1 MTTKTLQQLNELLG
15 SEALMY
21 NKCCNYAC
29 TCTDPVLKTKL
40 GDYAQKHKERFRG
53 LFNYLNSN
61 Q

>member
-29 TCTDPVLKTKL
+29 EATDPVLKSKL
-40 GDYAQKHKERFRG
+40 GDYAQKHKERFQG
-53 LFNYLNSN
+53 LLNYLNSN